1 MKTRTTWFALPCLCL
16 LGAAAAPT
24 ARAQAPSHASAP
36 ASGSTTAAGAVA
48 QIRFNQAPPHQG
60 QASTIGFALAL
71 TPDRTDEA
79 TMTVGTTIYQ
89 VKVGWMT
96 HGPGAPLLE
105 VQFEKRAPHQSPTRM
120 DVTAH
125 VPRGVR
131 TVLGSIDRPDG
142 SRATLDVTLR

>member
-1 MKTRTTWFALPCLCL
+1 MTLRDVWLVLICIATLTLGLGSRAAL
-16 LGAAAAPT
+16 AAP
-24 ARAQAPSHASAP
+24 PAP
-36 ASGSTTAAGAVA
+36 AAPAAAVA
-48 QIRFNQAPPHQG
+48 QIRFSQAPPHKG
-60 QASTIGFALAL
+60 QASTVGFALAL

-89 VKVGWMT
+89 VKVGWMI

-105 VQFEKRAPHQSPTRM
+105 VEFEQRAPHQSPTRM
-120 DVTAH
+120 DVTSP
-125 VPRGVR
+125 VKRGVR